1 MSDIL
6 KDLNSEQREAVTT
19 TEGPLL
25 IIAGAGTR
33 KTAVIAPTIAY
44 IIEKKLAKPSEIL
57 ALTFTDKAAG
67 EMEERVDI
75 LVPYGFID
83 TWISTFHAFG
93 DRVLRENALDVGL
106 SPDFRILSRP
116 QQVLFFQQ
124 NLFRF
129 QLEYFRPLSNPT
141 KFISAILSFFSR
153 LKDENISPEEFLK
166 YAKRRPAGKAGLMT
180 NAKDQATGPEGALA
194 RRESKTEA
202 KKYQELASA
211 FESYE
216 RFKDEAGF
224 LDFGDQVVKTIQL
237 FEKRPKI
244 LRTYQQKF
252 KYILV
257 DEYQDTNFAQ
267 NELVKMLA
275 SVHKNIC
282 VVGDDDQSIYKFR
295 GAAISNIL
303 EFVKDFP
310 RAKQVVLTQNYRST
324 QAILDSAYRLI
335 RHNDPDRL
343 EVKNNINKKLK
354 STKSGLPTGR
364 QGLPPQELF
373 TDTISEEADLVA
385 AEIEKLMSKKSVKG
399 HMSSIRRAQDDPDS
413 IEGSNVKGY
422 TYRNFAI
429 LVRAN
434 SQADH
439 FLRALN
445 MKGIPHKFV
454 GSSGLYQQ
462 EEVNLLISFLIA
474 ISNFEDSLNLYNLL
488 TSDIYQL
495 PPADAI
501 KLASYAKRKTRSLYY
516 LLKNLPAGRQVSTEN
531 DLQISQETR
540 AITDKLLN
548 DLEEAIKLSRREN
561 VGKVTYDFLK
571 RTGYLKRLER
581 EGGVEGTIKIQNIAK
596 FFDKIKEFS
605 HIAQAETVI
614 QFVDYLEAIRAAGDD
629 PATVQFDPEL
639 DAVNVMTVH
648 GAKGLEFPVVFL
660 VNLVSDRFPTRQHG
674 EAIEVPEKLIKE
686 TLPAGDW
693 HMQEERRLFYVGA
706 TRAKDLLYFSWSR
719 DIGGKRIKKVS
730 PFVLE
735 ALDKAKSDASMAKL
749 SPLEKIEKFAP
760 TPTRP
765 SQTLLFDTDVL
776 KLTQGAVDDYLTCAY
791 KYRYIHVLRVPILR
805 HHAIVYGAALHIAVA
820 AFLKSKKNERL
831 LTLPQVLE
839 VFENAWDSEG
849 FLTIEHEERRKA
861 QGKLA
866 LSNFYKR
873 EVKAKAIPSLI
884 ESNFNFSLKGVTVT
898 GRFDRVDIAPGSK
911 LTIIDYKSS
920 ENIDQA
926 RADSQAKESTQL
938 AVYALYYFKRFK
950 IIPEGLR
957 LHFLESGIEGSFQPA
972 EKDLEKTENLI
983 LETAE
988 DIRRDLKNNN
998 FTANPKYF
1006 GREPA
1011 CVYCA
1016 YNSICP
1022 FSIAKVF

>member
-1 MSDIL
+1 MSGIL
-6 KDLNSEQREAVTT
+6 EDLNEEQKKAVTT

-25 IIAGAGTR
+25 IIAGAGTG
-33 KTAVIAPTIAY
+33 KTAVIASRIAY
-44 IIEKKLAKPSEIL
+44 ISEKNLAKPAEIL

-83 TWISTFHAFG
+83 PWISTFHAFG
-93 DRVLRENALDVGL
+93 DRVLRDNSLEIGL
-106 SPDFRILSRP
+106 SPDFKILSRP

-129 QLEYFRPLSNPT
+129 RLEYFRPLSNPT

-153 LKDENISPEEFLK
+153 LKDENISPDEFAK
-166 YAKRRPAGKAGLMT
+166 YSQRLTT

-202 KKYQELASA
+202 KKYQELAGA
-211 FESYE
+211 YESYE
-216 RFKDEAGF
+216 GFKDEAGF
-224 LDFGDQVVKTIQL
+224 LDFGDQVVKTISM

-244 LRTYQQKF
+244 LKTYQQKF

-257 DEYQDTNFAQ
+257 DEYQDTNYAQ
-267 NELVKMLA
+267 NILVKLL
-275 SVHKNIC
+275 SLKHKNIC

-303 EFVKDFP
+303 EFVRDFP
-310 RAKQVVLTQNYRST
+310 RAKQVVLTANYRST
-324 QAILDSAYRLI
+324 QAVLDSAYRLI

-343 EVKNNINKKLK
+343 EVKNDIDKKLK
-354 STKSGLPTGR
+354 STKD

-373 TDTISEEADLVA
+373 TDTFSEEADLVA
-385 AEIEKLMSKKSVKG
+385 AEIEKLVTRNQKPGTKNKYS
-399 HMSSIRRAQDDPDS
+399 
-413 IEGSNVKGY
+413 
-422 TYRNFAI
+422 YRDFAI

-454 GSSGLYQQ
+454 GASGLYQQ
-462 EEVNLLISFLIA
+462 KEIQVLISFLIA
-474 ISNFEDSLNLYNLL
+474 ISNFQDSLNLYNLL
-488 TSDIYQL
+488 TSDIYKM
-495 PPADAI
+495 PPVDAI

-516 LLKNLPAGRQVSTEN
+516 VLKNLSS
-531 DLQISQETR
+531 QICDELEISHKAK
-540 AITDKLLN
+540 AIGEKMLL

-561 VGKVTYDFLK
+561 AGKVTYDFLK

-581 EGGVEGTIKIQNIAK
+581 EGGVEGTVKIQNIAK

-605 HIAQAETVI
+605 DVAKAETVI
-614 QFVDYLEAIRAAGDD
+614 QFVDYLEAIRSAGDD

-648 GAKGLEFPVVFL
+648 GAKGLEFAVVFL
-660 VNLVSDRFPTRQHG
+660 VNLVSDRFPTRQRG
-674 EAIEVPEKLIKE
+674 DVIEIPEKLIKE
-686 TLPAGDW
+686 TLPSGDW

-706 TRAKDLLYFSWSR
+706 TRAKDLLYFTWSR

-735 ALDKAKSDASMAKL
+735 ALDKPKSDAALVRL

-760 TPTRP
+760 TPAKSR
-765 SQTLLFDTDVL
+765 QQLLFDTDVL

-805 HHAIVYGAALHIAVA
+805 HHAIVYGSALHSAVA
-820 AFLKSKKNERL
+820 AFLRSKKNGRV

-839 VFENAWDSEG
+839 VFERAWDSEG
-849 FLTIEHEERRKA
+849 FLTVEHEERRKA

-873 EVKAKAIPSLI
+873 EIKSKEIPSLI
-884 ESNFNFSLKGVTVT
+884 EAGFNFSLKGVTIS
-898 GRFDRVDIAPGSK
+898 GRFDRVDVAKDSK
-911 LTIIDYKSS
+911 ITIIDYKSS
-920 ENIDQA
+920 ENIDKI
-926 RADSQAKESTQL
+926 RADAQAKESTQL

-957 LHFLESGIEGSFQPA
+957 LHFLESGIEGSFQIT

-988 DIRRDLKNNN
+988 NIRRDLKGNN
-998 FTANPKYF
+998 FIANPKYF
-1006 GREPA
+1006 GRQPA

-1022 FSIAKVF
+1022 FSLTKVQ